1 MIRIEKSN
9 LKIPIQIWVQNWED
23 VERNAQVQ
31 AENLASL
38 PFAFHHIS
46 LMPDVHSGF
55 GMPIGGILATENIIV
70 PNAVGSDIGC
80 GMIAVKTSLENLSSE
95 EIKRVFSKVRELIPI
110 GLGGKHKE
118 KMSSSLMPFRI
129 DDNVGLI
136 CRKEYDS
143 ALYQLSSLGSGNH
156 FCEFQKGN
164 DGFVWVMIHS
174 GSRNLGAT
182 VANFYDKLAQSI
194 NTTIPKDWDLA
205 YLSIDSQEGQN
216 YLLDMDCALR
226 FALANRQQMMKVFCE
241 ILENKF
247 PNISFNKEINIHHN
261 YASLEEHF
269 GKQVWVHR
277 KGATLATKDTVGII
291 PGSQGGNSYIVKGKG
306 NPESFSS
313 CSHGAGRKMGR
324 KQAIRSLDFEKEK
337 LELDLLGTVHS
348 IRGKTDLDEA
358 PGAYKDIHSVMANQ
372 TDLVDILVELT
383 PLGTIKG

>member
-182 VANFYDKLAQSI
+182 VANFYDK
-194 NTTIPKDWDLA
+194 
-205 YLSIDSQEGQN
+205 
-216 YLLDMDCALR
+216 
-226 FALANRQQMMKVFCE
+226 
-241 ILENKF
+241 
-247 PNISFNKEINIHHN
+247 
-261 YASLEEHF
+261 
-269 GKQVWVHR
+269 
-277 KGATLATKDTVGII
+277 
-291 PGSQGGNSYIVKGKG
+291 
-306 NPESFSS
+306 
-313 CSHGAGRKMGR
+313 
-324 KQAIRSLDFEKEK
+324 
-337 LELDLLGTVHS
+337 
-348 IRGKTDLDEA
+348 
-358 PGAYKDIHSVMANQ
+358 
-372 TDLVDILVELT
+372 
-383 PLGTIKG
+383 

>member
-1 MIRIEKSN
+1 MNQVNNKITTFIDPERIDPN
-9 LKIPIQIWVQNWED
+9 AMVQITNISEM
-23 VERNAQVQ
+23 
-31 AENLASL
+31 
-38 PFAFHHIS
+38 PFIFHHVAV
-46 LMPDVHSGF
+46 MPDCHLGK
-55 GMPIGGILATENIIV
+55 GATVGSVIPTRGAII
-70 PNAVGSDIGC
+70 PAAVGVDIGC